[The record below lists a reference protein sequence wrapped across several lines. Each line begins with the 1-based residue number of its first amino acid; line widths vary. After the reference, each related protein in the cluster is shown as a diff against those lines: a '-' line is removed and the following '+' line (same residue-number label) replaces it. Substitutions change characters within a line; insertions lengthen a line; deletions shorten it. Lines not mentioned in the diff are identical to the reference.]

1 MDTLETLDEIEELIY
16 WNLSFNIS
24 INDTLK
30 MIDRLDLLNYFV

>member
-24 INDTLK
+24 INDTLI